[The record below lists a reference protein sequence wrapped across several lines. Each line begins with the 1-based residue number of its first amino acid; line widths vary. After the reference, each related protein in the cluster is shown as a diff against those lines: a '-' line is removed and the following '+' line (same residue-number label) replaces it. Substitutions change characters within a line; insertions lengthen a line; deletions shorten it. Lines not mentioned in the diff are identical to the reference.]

1 MTADSRDSVG
11 PAAFPVQRQGG
22 VTAWRQIADTLR
34 GEIRDRR
41 YAPTGSLPS
50 EHTLAARFKVNRHT
64 LRQAL
69 AALRD
74 EGLIRIEQGR
84 GAFIQRDWVDYT
96 VGRRT
101 RFSANILSNRLAPA
115 YRVLGGREERAPAA
129 VAKALGLP
137 RQARVLVA
145 EMLNEASDQPIGLA
159 TSYFPAARFPG
170 LLELL
175 PGTGSVTALLG
186 HFGITDYFRAHNRIT
201 AQMPDEQAAALLQVP
216 RTRPVLCVES
226 VDVDAQGIPIK
237 YGLTVFSGDRVQV
250 VFDPQA
256 RHD

>member
-1 MTADSRDSVG
+1 MTIDTTGGSGA
-11 PAAFPVQRQGG
+11 PAFTVQRQGG
-22 VTAWRQIADTLR
+22 VTVWRQIADALR
-34 GEIRDRR
+34 GEIRDRA
-41 YAPTGSLPS
+41 YAGTGCLPS
-50 EHTLAARFKVNRHT
+50 ETALAARFKVNRHT

-84 GAFIQRDWVDYT
+84 GAFVQHDWVDYT

-115 YRVLGGREERAPAA
+115 CRVLGGREERAPAA
-129 VAKALGLP
+129 VAKALALP
-137 RQARVLVA
+137 RQAPVLVA
-145 EMLNEASDQPIGLA
+145 ELLNEANDRPIGLA
-159 TSYFPAARFPG
+159 TAYFPAARFPG
-170 LLELL
+170 LLDLL
-175 PGTGSVTALLG
+175 NDTGSVTALLG

-201 AQMPDEQAAALLQVP
+201 AQMPDEQVAGLLQVP

-226 VDVDAQGIPIK
+226 VDVDTQGTPIK

-250 VFDPQA
+250 VFDPQD

>member
-1 MTADSRDSVG
+1 MTIDTNDG
-11 PAAFPVQRQGG
+11 PWGTTPPVQRQRG
-22 VTAWRQIADTLR
+22 VTVWRQIAETLR
-34 GEIRDRR
+34 AEIRDRA
-41 YAPTGSLPS
+41 YAATGCLPS
-50 EHTLAARFKVNRHT
+50 ETVLAGRFKVNRHT

-101 RFSANILSNRLAPA
+101 RFSANVLSNRLAPA

-129 VAKALGLP
+129 VAKALRLP
-137 RQARVLVA
+137 RLSRVLVT
-145 EMLNEASDQPIGLA
+145 EMLNEAGGRPIGLA

-170 LLELL
+170 LLDLL
-175 PGTGSVTALLG
+175 QETGSVTALLG
-186 HFGITDYFRAHNRIT
+186 HFGISDYFRAHNRIT
-201 AQMPDEQAAALLQVP
+201 AQMPDEQAAGLLQLP

-226 VDVDAQGIPIK
+226 VDVD
-237 YGLTVFSGDRVQV
+237 TEGD
-250 VFDPQA
+250 A
-256 RHD
+256 G